1 MKLNNLNSKKTKTKK
16 RYGRGIGSGIGKTC
30 GRGHKGQKARS
41 GVAIKSF
48 EGGQMPLYRRL
59 PKRGFKSF
67 SNQVKKSVAIINLS
81 KIQEILKKKK
91 ILPNSKLNLSTLQK
105 SQLVNKKYSKLIKPN
120 DSAYIKPFVK
130 HSFNGHGKLLVL
142 RIGGKIPGDSQREL
156 STLGNKNAIRAIN
169 ETMMWFNPS
178 GKQ

>member
-16 RYGRGIGSGIGKTC
+16 RYGRGIGSGKGKTC

-67 SNQVKKSVAIINLS
+67 SNQVKKSIAIINLS
-81 KIQEILKKKK
+81 KIQQILEGKK
-91 ILPNSKLNLSTLQK
+91 ISSNSKVDLSILQK
-105 SQLVNKKYSKLIKPN
+105 SQQINKKYSKLKILGAGDIKVKFDIETN
-120 DSAYIKPFVK
+120 YISSSAKEKIE
-130 HSFNGHGKLLVL
+130 KL
-142 RIGGKIPGDSQREL
+142 GGKVIL
-156 STLGNKNAIRAIN
+156 IK
-169 ETMMWFNPS
+169 
-178 GKQ
+178 